1 MTVFN
6 LFILLFKIFL
16 KEKSPIITIPFELKE
31 NSLELLNIYNRRNE
45 KLTIM
50 NIESFYNYRT
60 VEDNFKC
67 VTSIL
72 SNKDIFM
79 PINIPS

>member
-1 MTVFN
+1 M
-6 LFILLFKIFL
+6 
-16 KEKSPIITIPFELKE
+16 KED
-31 NSLELLNIYNRRNE
+31 SLELLNIHNRRNE

-72 SNKDIFM
+72 SNRDTFM
-79 PINIPS
+79 PINIS